1 MCTLVVAFYPKT
13 KTPLVIASN
22 RDENPKRD
30 AQPWAFR
37 YFGLD
42 NQKPDFNTFAPSIYC
57 PLDVL
62 GGTWIGTN
70 SAGIFC
76 AITNWDLDE
85 NFHGRGLK
93 SRGHLVLK
101 SLTRTSIT
109 DVVEYWAG
117 LDASHHKPFH
127 MLAGTVNDLYCLSCD
142 NKKLIITKLRAGVH
156 ISTGIGFNQKVPRD
170 TFIRKNLL
178 TMKDLYQPV
187 NPNTLL
193 KLMSSHDCGIGS
205 EDSVCVH
212 DNEHRWETRS
222 TAMLINDERAWKIKS
237 KDGPACSGGDWTTEM
252 IKL

>member
-1 MCTLVVAFYPKT
+1 MCTLVVSFYPKT

-22 RDENPKRD
+22 RDENPNRL
-30 AQPWAFR
+30 AEPWALRSPVGPYVHFVP
-37 YFGLD
+37 
-42 NQKPDFNTFAPSIYC
+42 QVYC

-117 LDASHHKPFH
+117 LDAREHKPFN
-127 MLAGTVNDLYCLSCD
+127 MVAGTANDLYNLSCD
-142 NKKLIITKLRAGVH
+142 NKELIVTKLRAGVH

-178 TMKDLYQPV
+178 AQIKDFSQPV
-187 NPNTLL
+187 CPSKLL
-193 KLMSSHDCGIGS
+193 KLMGSHDCGIGS

-222 TAMLINDERAWKIKS
+222 TAMLINDERAWKIRS
-237 KDGPACSGGDWTTEM
+237 KDGPACNGDNWTTKT